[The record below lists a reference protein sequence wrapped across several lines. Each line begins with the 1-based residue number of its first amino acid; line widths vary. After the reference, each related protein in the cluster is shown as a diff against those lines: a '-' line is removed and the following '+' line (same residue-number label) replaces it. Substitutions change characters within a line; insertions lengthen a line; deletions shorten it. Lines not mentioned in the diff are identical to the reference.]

1 VEGVASDGFGV
12 WPSVADLADLHDM
25 RTKAEMSEMKGK
37 SANESEQRSLICSRK
52 TTYLVR
58 FSVGR
63 TLLAR

>member
-37 SANESEQRSLICSRK
+37 SANESEQRSLPAP
-52 TTYLVR
+52 
-58 FSVGR
+58 GR
-63 TLLAR
+63 RRI